1 MEPGMIEELVKNTFM
16 FCVYVLQV
24 IGGAPGE
31 FGFGYY
37 LANLLIFVVL
47 QPALILLF
55 FCLWRRE
62 RTKNRRLTDELALS
76 SSV

>member
-1 MEPGMIEELVKNTFM
+1 MIEELVADAFM

-55 FCLWRRE
+55 FILWRKE
-62 RTKNRRLTDELALS
+62 RAKNLRLTDGIS
-76 SSV
+76 NPSSV